1 LSKLKDLSE
10 KEKEEILTAQG
21 QSELLKKIDFKT
33 LTNLVNKLKKITKEF
48 EEGKRILT
56 IDYKIAEDKL
66 KEIQQN
72 VDLARKNILEGNYEE
87 FNKNIQKIN
96 ENITFIEK
104 NSKLVK

>member
-1 LSKLKDLSE
+1 
-10 KEKEEILTAQG
+10 
-21 QSELLKKIDFKT
+21 
-33 LTNLVNKLKKITKEF
+33 
-48 EEGKRILT
+48 
-56 IDYKIAEDKL
+56 
-66 KEIQQN
+66 